1 MHTKRLAGRVEVKD
15 ADKGTVAVVFATLG
29 VKDLDGDV
37 TVKGAFEDGAP
48 VVISAYGHKS
58 WDGMLPVGT
67 GSIREVRDEAVMDG
81 QFLLDTTAGADTF
94 ITVKA
99 LAEKGLG
106 EWSYGYDPV
115 KFSFGEHEGE
125 RVRFLEQQKVHEV
138 SPVLLGAGVNT
149 RTLAAKAAGD
159 VRFAEHV
166 QAVTADLDD
175 LIDRAVRAAKGKPLR
190 DEPKTLMQLID
201 SKLKRLSELL
211 ATGQENEP
219 GEHHDDAEQAQA
231 ALAAEYLRFTRL
243 TTGL

>member
-1 MHTKRLAGRVEVKD
+1 MHTKRLSGRVEVKD
-15 ADKGTVAVVFATLG
+15 ADKGTVDVVFATLG

-37 TVKGAFEDGAP
+37 TVKGAFETDAP

-67 GSIREVRDEAVMDG
+67 GTIREVKNEAIMAG
-81 QFLLDTTAGADTF
+81 QFLLDTAAGADTF
-94 ITVKA
+94 TTVKA

-106 EWSYGYDPV
+106 EWSYGYDAV
-115 KFSFGEHEGE
+115 KYSFGEHEGE

-138 SPVLLGAGVNT
+138 SPVLLGAGINT

-166 QAVTADLDD
+166 KAVTDDLDD
-175 LIDRAVRAAKGKPLR
+175 LIDRAVRAAKGKTLR
-190 DEPKTLMQLID
+190 DEPTTLLQLVD

-211 ATGQENEP
+211 ASGQDEDPEDP
-219 GEHHDDAEQAQA
+219 TDEALKS
-231 ALAAEYLRFTRL
+231 ALAAEHLRFLRATS
-243 TTGL
+243 GL

>member
-1 MHTKRLAGRVEVKD
+1 MHTKRLSGRVEVKD

-58 WDGMLPVGT
+58 WDGKLPVGT
-67 GSIREVRDEAVMDG
+67 GEIREVKNEAVMDG
-81 QFLLDTTAGADTF
+81 QFLLDTAAGADTF

-106 EWSYGYDPV
+106 EWSYGYDAV
-115 KFSFGEHEGE
+115 KYSFGEHEGE

-138 SPVLLGAGVNT
+138 SPVLLGAGINT
-149 RTLAAKAAGD
+149 RTLAAKSAGD

-166 QAVTADLDD
+166 KAVTDDLDD
-175 LIDRAVRAAKGKPLR
+175 LIDRAVRAAKGKTLR
-190 DEPKTLMQLID
+190 DEPTTLLQLID

-211 ATGQENEP
+211 ASGQDEDPEDP
-219 GEHHDDAEQAQA
+219 TDEALKS
-231 ALAAEYLRFTRL
+231 ALAAEHLRFLRATS
-243 TTGL
+243 GL